1 MLVRKMLGLVM
12 ILKIISSS
20 AVAISLAHFLF
31 DHYDSLDLWTA
42 LPMSSGVLVKIMH
55 SSMHWISE

>member
-1 MLVRKMLGLVM
+1 M